1 MRAVLRHSRSPGGRS
16 LCNLRSLVAVLFI
29 LGLLIPPV
37 VVEAQKARKV
47 YRIGVLDVVPAAS
60 NAINLGSLRQGLR
73 GLGYIEEQNFVI
85 EYRSADGRAGR
96 FPDLASELVRLKV
109 DVIVTRGTPAA
120 LAAKQATG
128 TIPIVMASS
137 GDPVSAGIVA
147 SLAHPGANVTGLS
160 ALATDIQGKLL
171 DVLREMVPHIAR
183 VGFLFN
189 MSNPVL
195 QAQWKEAERTARS
208 MGLRSQLLDVRTVRD
223 LEPAFDAA
231 ARQRAD
237 AVIVGIDALTQAHRE
252 QIVRALAKRRLPNI
266 SRERE
271 FVDAGGLMS
280 YGIHYAD
287 SYRRA
292 ATYVDKIL
300 KGAKPA
306 DLPVEQP
313 TTLELVINLRTAKT
327 LGLTI
332 PPSVLVRA
340 DQVIE

>member
-1 MRAVLRHSRSPGGRS
+1 
-16 LCNLRSLVAVLFI
+16 
-29 LGLLIPPV
+29 
-37 VVEAQKARKV
+37 
-47 YRIGVLDVVPAAS
+47 
-60 NAINLGSLRQGLR
+60 
-73 GLGYIEEQNFVI
+73 
-85 EYRSADGRAGR
+85 
-96 FPDLASELVRLKV
+96 LVRLKV

-120 LAAKQATG
+120 LAAKEATG

-137 GDPVSAGIVA
+137 GDPVTAGIVA

-160 ALATDIQGKLL
+160 ALATDVQGKLL
-171 DVLREMVPHIAR
+171 EVLREMVPHVAR
-183 VGFLFN
+183 VAFLFN

-208 MGLRSQLLDVRTVRD
+208 MGLRSQLLDVRAVRD

-237 AVIVGIDALTQAHRE
+237 AVIVGIDALTQAQRE
-252 QIVRALAKRRLPNI
+252 RIVGTLAKRHLPAI

-292 ATYVDKIL
+292 ATYVDKVL

-313 TTLELVINLRTAKT
+313 TKLELVINLRTAKT

>member
-1 MRAVLRHSRSPGGRS
+1 MLRHSRSPGGRS
-16 LCNLRSLVAVLFI
+16 MRTSRSLVAVLLV
-29 LGLLIPPV
+29 LGLLVAPV
-37 VVEAQKARKV
+37 VAEAQTARKV
-47 YRIGVLDVVPAAS
+47 YRIGVLEVVPVAS
-60 NAINLGSLRQGLR
+60 NATNLGSLRQGLR
-73 GLGYIEEQNFVI
+73 ELGYVEEQNFVI

-96 FPDLASELVRLKV
+96 FPDLARELVRLKV

-128 TIPIVMASS
+128 TVPIVMASS

-160 ALATDIQGKLL
+160 ALATDVQGKLL
-171 DVLREMVPHIAR
+171 ELLREMVPQIAR
-183 VGFLFN
+183 VAFLFN

-208 MGLRSQLLDVRTVRD
+208 MGLRSQLLDVRAVRD

-231 ARQRAD
+231 ARQRVD

-252 QIVRALAKRRLPNI
+252 QIVGALAKRHLPAI

-292 ATYVDKIL
+292 ATYVEKIL
-300 KGAKPA
+300 KGAKPS

-313 TTLELVINLRTAKT
+313 TKLELVINLRTAKA
-327 LGLTI
+327 LGLTT
-332 PPSVLVRA
+332 PPSVLVFA
-340 DQVIE
+340 DQIVE

>member
-1 MRAVLRHSRSPGGRS
+1 MRSSRSF
-16 LCNLRSLVAVLFI
+16 VAVLLV
-29 LGLLIPPV
+29 LGLLV
-37 VVEAQKARKV
+37 ASGVAEAQTARKV
-47 YRIGVLDVVPAAS
+47 YRIGVLEVVPVAS
-60 NAINLGSLRQGLR
+60 NATNLGSLRQGLR
-73 GLGYIEEQNFVI
+73 ELGYVEAQDFVI

-137 GDPVSAGIVA
+137 GDPVSAGIVT

-160 ALATDIQGKLL
+160 ALATDVQGKLL
-171 DVLREMVPHIAR
+171 DVLREMVPQIAR
-183 VGFLFN
+183 VAFLFN

-208 MGLRSQLLDVRTVRD
+208 MGLRSQLLDVRAVRD

-231 ARQRAD
+231 GRQRAD

-252 QIVRALAKRRLPNI
+252 QIVRALAKRHLPAI

-300 KGAKPA
+300 KGAKPS

-313 TTLELVINLRTAKT
+313 TKLELVINLRTAKA

>member
-1 MRAVLRHSRSPGGRS
+1 MLSQSRASSALSTQTVRLFFVVL
-16 LCNLRSLVAVLFI
+16 LVV
-29 LGLLIPPV
+29 GLLIGPV
-37 VVEAQKARKV
+37 LVEAQTPSKV
-47 YRIGVLDVVPAAS
+47 YRIGMLEVVPVAS
-60 NAINLGSLRQGLR
+60 NTANLDSFRRGLR
-73 GLGYIEEQNFVI
+73 ELGYVEAQNFMI

-96 FPDLASELVRLKV
+96 FPELASELVRLNV

-120 LAAKQATG
+120 LAAKQATA
-128 TIPIVMASS
+128 TIPVVMASS
-137 GDPVSAGIVA
+137 GDPVRSGIVA
-147 SLAHPGANVTGLS
+147 SLARPGANVTGLS
-160 ALATDIQGKLL
+160 ALATDVQGKLL
-171 DVLREMVPHIAR
+171 ELLREMVPQIAR
-183 VGFLFN
+183 VAFLFN

-195 QAQWKEAERTARS
+195 QAQWKEAERMARS

-223 LEPAFDAA
+223 LEPALDAA
-231 ARQRAD
+231 AGQRAD
-237 AVIVGIDALTQAHRE
+237 AVIVGIDAVAQVHRE
-252 QIVRALAKRRLPNI
+252 QIIGALAKRRLPAI

-292 ATYVDKIL
+292 ATYVDKIMR
-300 KGAKPA
+300 GAKPG
-306 DLPVEQP
+306 DLPVEQA
-313 TTLELVINLRTAKT
+313 TKLELVVNLKTAKT

>member
-1 MRAVLRHSRSPGGRS
+1 MST
-16 LCNLRSLVAVLFI
+16 LRSTVAVL
-29 LGLLIPPV
+29 LTLSLLIAPV
-37 VVEAQKARKV
+37 APEGQTAKRI
-47 YRIGVLDVVPAAS
+47 YRIGILEVVPVAS
-60 NAINLGSLRQGLR
+60 NATNLGSFRQGLR
-73 GLGYIEEQNFVI
+73 ELGYVEGQNFVI
-85 EYRSADGRAGR
+85 EYRSADGRAER
-96 FPDLASELVRLKV
+96 FPDLASELVRLKI

-120 LAAKQATG
+120 LAAKHATG

-137 GDPVSAGIVA
+137 GDPVRAGIVA
-147 SLAHPGANVTGLS
+147 SLAQPGANVTGLS
-160 ALATDIQGKLL
+160 ALATDVQGKQLEL
-171 DVLREMVPHIAR
+171 LREMVPYIAR
-183 VGFLFN
+183 VAFLFN

-195 QAQWKEAERTARS
+195 QAQWKEAEPTARS
-208 MGLRSQLLDVRTVRD
+208 MGLRSHLLDVRTVRD
-223 LEPAFDAA
+223 LEPAFDAT

-237 AVIVGIDALTQAHRE
+237 AVIVGIDALTQAHRG
-252 QIVRALAKRRLPNI
+252 QIVGALAKRHLPAI

-300 KGAKPA
+300 RGAKPA

-313 TTLELVINLRTAKT
+313 TKLELAINLRTAKA

-340 DQVIE
+340 DQIIE

>member
-1 MRAVLRHSRSPGGRS
+1 MRTLR
-16 LCNLRSLVAVLFI
+16 CLVA
-29 LGLLIPPV
+29 GLLVLVGPV
-37 VVEAQKARKV
+37 VADAQPARKI
-47 YRIGVLDVVPAAS
+47 YRIGVLEVVPVAS
-60 NAINLGSLRQGLR
+60 NATNLGSFRQGLR
-73 GLGYIEEQNFVI
+73 ALGYVEEKNYVI

-96 FPDLASELVRLKV
+96 FPDLARELVRLKV

-137 GDPVSAGIVA
+137 GDPVSTGIVA

-160 ALATDIQGKLL
+160 ALATDVQGKLF
-171 DVLREMVPHIAR
+171 DMLREMVPQVGR
-183 VGFLFN
+183 VAFLFN

-195 QAQWKEAERTARS
+195 QAQWKESEPMARA
-208 MGLRSQLLDVRTVRD
+208 MGLRSQLLDVRAGRD
-223 LEPAFDAA
+223 LEPALDAA
-231 ARQRAD
+231 ARERAD
-237 AVIVGIDALTQAHRE
+237 AVIVGIDALTQAHRA
-252 QIVRALAKRRLPNI
+252 QIVGLLAKRRLPAI

-271 FVDAGGLMS
+271 FADAGGLMS

-292 ATYVDKIL
+292 ATYVDRIL

-313 TTLELVINLRTAKT
+313 TKLELAINLRTAKT
-327 LGLTI
+327 LGLTV
-332 PPSVLVRA
+332 PPSLLVRA

>member
-1 MRAVLRHSRSPGGRS
+1 MRSSRSF
-16 LCNLRSLVAVLFI
+16 VAVLLV
-29 LGLLIPPV
+29 LGFLVAPV
-37 VVEAQKARKV
+37 VAEAQTTGKV
-47 YRIGVLDVVPAAS
+47 YRIGVLEVVPVAS
-60 NAINLGSLRQGLR
+60 NATNLGSLRQGLR
-73 GLGYIEEQNFVI
+73 ELGYVEAQNFVI

-137 GDPVSAGIVA
+137 GDPVRAGIVA

-160 ALATDIQGKLL
+160 ALATDVQGKLL
-171 DVLREMVPHIAR
+171 DVLREMVPQIAR
-183 VGFLFN
+183 VAFLFN

-208 MGLRSQLLDVRTVRD
+208 MRLRSQLLDVRAVRD

-237 AVIVGIDALTQAHRE
+237 AVILGIDALTQAHRE
-252 QIVRALAKRRLPNI
+252 QIVGTLAKRHLPAI

-300 KGAKPA
+300 KGAKPS

-313 TTLELVINLRTAKT
+313 TKLELVINLKTAKA

-340 DQVIE
+340 DQIIE

>member
-1 MRAVLRHSRSPGGRS
+1 MLRYSRLPGGRRKRT
-16 LCNLRSLVAVLFI
+16 LRSLVAVLLI

-37 VVEAQKARKV
+37 VAEAQTARKV
-47 YRIGVLDVVPAAS
+47 YRIGILDVVPAAS
-60 NAINLGSLRQGLR
+60 NATDLGSFRQGLR
-73 GLGYIEEQNFVI
+73 ELGYVEEQNFVI
-85 EYRSADGRAGR
+85 EYRSADGRAER

-120 LAAKQATG
+120 LAAKHATG

-137 GDPVSAGIVA
+137 GDPVSAGIVT

-171 DVLREMVPHIAR
+171 DLLREMVPQIAR
-183 VGFLFN
+183 VVFLFN

-195 QAQWKEAERTARS
+195 QAQWKEAERTAHS
-208 MGLRSQLLDVRTVRD
+208 MGVRSLLLDVRTVRD

-252 QIVRALAKRRLPNI
+252 QIVGALAKRHLPAI

-313 TTLELVINLRTAKT
+313 TKLELVINLRTAKT

-332 PPSVLVRA
+332 PASVLVRA

>member
-1 MRAVLRHSRSPGGRS
+1 MRTS
-16 LCNLRSLVAVLFI
+16 RSLVAVLLV
-29 LGLLIPPV
+29 LGLLVAPV
-37 VVEAQKARKV
+37 VAEAQTARKV
-47 YRIGVLDVVPAAS
+47 YRIGVLEVVPAAS
-60 NAINLGSLRQGLR
+60 NATNLDSLRQGLSE
-73 GLGYIEEQNFVI
+73 LGYVEEQNFVI

-147 SLAHPGANVTGLS
+147 SLPHPGANVTGLS
-160 ALATDIQGKLL
+160 ALATDVQGKLL
-171 DVLREMVPHIAR
+171 DVLREMVPQIAR
-183 VGFLFN
+183 VAFLFN

-208 MGLRSQLLDVRTVRD
+208 MGLRSQLLDVRAIRD

-237 AVIVGIDALTQAHRE
+237 AVVVGIDALTQAHRAR
-252 QIVRALAKRRLPNI
+252 IVGALAKRHLPAI

-292 ATYVDKIL
+292 ATYVDKVL

-313 TTLELVINLRTAKT
+313 TRLELVINLRTAKT

-332 PPSVLVRA
+332 PPSVRVRA

>member
-1 MRAVLRHSRSPGGRS
+1 MRTSRF
-16 LCNLRSLVAVLFI
+16 LVAVLLT
-29 LGLLIPPV
+29 LGLLIAPV
-37 VVEAQKARKV
+37 AAEAQTATKV
-47 YRIGVLDVVPAAS
+47 YRIGVLEVVPVAS
-60 NAINLGSLRQGLR
+60 NATNLRAFGQGLR
-73 GLGYIEEQNFVI
+73 ELGYVEGQNFVI
-85 EYRSADGRAGR
+85 EYRSADGRAER
-96 FPDLASELVRLKV
+96 FPDLASELVGLKV

-120 LAAKQATG
+120 LAAKHATG

-137 GDPVSAGIVA
+137 GDPVRAGIVA

-160 ALATDIQGKLL
+160 AFATDVQGKLL
-171 DVLREMVPHIAR
+171 EVLREVVPQIAR
-183 VGFLFN
+183 VAFLFN

-195 QAQWKEAERTARS
+195 QAQWNEAEPTARS

-223 LEPAFDAA
+223 LESAFGAA

-237 AVIVGIDALTQAHRE
+237 AVIVGIDALTQAHRG
-252 QIVRALAKRRLPNI
+252 QIVGALAKRHLPAI

-300 KGAKPA
+300 KGARPA

-313 TTLELVINLRTAKT
+313 TKLELVINLRTAKA

-332 PPSVLVRA
+332 PPSILVRA